1 MQSLKTQL
9 RPWVCSGLSGAT
21 IGILLLGFATGFQC
35 TSDNWR
41 GFGLLTTVLV
51 LPCVANSLLG
61 VCVERK
67 LARRETLLLLA
78 SFWLLLSFFAPFY
91 VSLDFFLL
99 PAMAVWT
106 SGHVGIS
113 VTTKCD
119 SESPKLSENCP
130 PVASE

>member
-41 GFGLLTTVLV
+41 GFGLLATVLV

-78 SFWLLLSFFAPFY
+78 SFWLILSFFAPFY

-99 PAMAVWT
+99 PAMAV
-106 SGHVGIS
+106 
-113 VTTKCD
+113 
-119 SESPKLSENCP
+119 
-130 PVASE
+130 